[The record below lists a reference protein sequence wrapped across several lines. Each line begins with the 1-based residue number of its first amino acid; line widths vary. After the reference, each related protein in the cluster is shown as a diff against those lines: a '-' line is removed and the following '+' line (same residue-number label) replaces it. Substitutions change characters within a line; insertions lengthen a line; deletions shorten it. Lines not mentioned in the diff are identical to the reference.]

1 MEFHWN
7 GQGGQP
13 PWIWGGSDGVNM
25 YVYNPSNFSVNYA
38 NQSHLL
44 RSYQP
49 DSWGGGSYGD
59 AFQIKSQY
67 DGTFFCLKCVDSNY
81 AVKVDRADWAQ
92 PVFNNAT
99 WYTVGDDVRIGDQ
112 NVGGALC
119 LQGITGTSGLRMLSK
134 NGVYAASLLE
144 MDDSTFGLYGY
155 NAQVVVRETGRAY
168 LQVSSYAS
176 VVNINNNAFMPIY
189 ASAFTINSSRL
200 VKENIVDMTDDE
212 AKKILN
218 LRVVDFDYINGKKG
232 QCGLIA
238 EEVIDILPYC
248 VDIPEDYSEEKALEQ
263 IANGELPDVPGID
276 YSKLVAPLIKLVQM
290 QQEQIELLT
299 HKVDELINFLKCT

>member
-1 MEFHWN
+1 MTASGGYADGMKYTNAGELRAGYLLQSGDYNYPMRFSWA
-7 GQGGQP
+7 GKGGQP
-13 PWIWGGSDGVNM
+13 TWLWGGDNWDNM

-38 NQSHLL
+38 NSA
-44 RSYQP
+44 
-49 DSWGGGSYGD
+49 GS
-59 AFQIKSQY
+59 
-67 DGTFFCLKCVDSNY
+67 
-81 AVKVDRADWAQ
+81 AQ

-99 WYTVGDDVRIGDQ
+99 WYNVGDDIKMGDQ

-119 LQGITGTSGLRMLSK
+119 LQGITG
-134 NGVYAASLLE
+134 
-144 MDDSTFGLYGY
+144 DSTNIYMLTQNGSYGGWIKLTSDGSMHLMS
-155 NAQVVVRETGRAY
+155 NSVFLKAGNNGIAY
-168 LQVSSYAS
+168 LQVNNRVS
-176 VVNINNNAFMPIY
+176 VVDLANSTWKPIY
-189 ASAFTINSSRL
+189 AAAFTVNSSKV
-200 VKENIVDMTDDE
+200 VKENIVDMPKDK

-218 LRVVDFDYINGKKG
+218 LRVVEFDYINGAKN

-248 VDIPEDYSEEKALEQ
+248 VDIPEDYSKEKALEQ

-299 HKVDELINFLKCT
+299 HKVDELINFLKCA